1 MQNKG
6 RKQVEA
12 AEDGT
17 LLWCTEIFNLSCT
30 LKKIPETKSQGETWS
45 NGSERF
51 DQSGSQDSTHPSSM
65 LSYWSLFR
73 KWSYYFSYYFGGCC
87 WINDKEFIATILS
100 AEILVTSYTL
110 LISNF
115 SFCLLS
121 SVRIYG
127 VMLLEFGL
135 KHFKS
140 SLLNIYSK
148 INTKTKNLKNASEV
162 DNSIMQI
169 NCLIKYKTYIKR
181 TK

>member
-1 MQNKG
+1 MCKNKG

-12 AEDGT
+12 AGDGA

-45 NGSERF
+45 NGSEKF
-51 DQSGSQDSTHPSSM
+51 DQSRSQDSPHPSGM
-65 LSYWSLFR
+65 LSYWSLFQ
-73 KWSYYFSYYFGGCC
+73 KLYFSYYFVGCC
-87 WINDKEFIATILS
+87 WINGKEFIATILI

-110 LISNF
+110 LLSNF

-127 VMLLEFGL
+127 IMLLGFGWE
-135 KHFKS
+135 HFKS

-169 NCLIKYKTYIKR
+169 NYLVKYETYIKR